1 VIEISLDR
9 EEAIN
14 LDIEVGALG
23 PMYEDTQCNMD
34 VGTTYKWGDIYY
46 MFKEETY
53 PELPLVPSEE
63 NIDVGVYQQIKK
75 SRLHKIEARHTIL
88 PHASFISWLI
98 NKVYI

>member
-34 VGTTYKWGDIYY
+34 VGPPTNGVIYIICSKRRPIQSSLL
-46 MFKEETY
+46 F
-53 PELPLVPSEE
+53 LV
-63 NIDVGVYQQIKK
+63 KK
-75 SRLHKIEARHTIL
+75 I
-88 PHASFISWLI
+88 
-98 NKVYI
+98 